1 MKYTIF
7 WSKSAVR
14 DLQRVRDFLK
24 NISPT
29 AAKKVAEQIN
39 QYTQKLAIFPLAG
52 KPVEMLEGYYDLFIP
67 FAAGGYNLRYRVY
80 KQSIYVMFIKHSK
93 ELNDYSTK
101 HK

>member
-7 WSKSAVR
+7 WSRSSIR

-29 AAKKVAEQIN
+29 ASKKAAEQIN
-39 QYTQKLAIFPLAG
+39 QYTQKLAMFPLAG

-67 FAAGGYNLRYRVY
+67 FAAGGYTLRYRVQ
-80 KQSIYVMFIKHSK
+80 KQSIYVIFIKHSK
-93 ELNDYSTK
+93 ELND
-101 HK
+101 

>member
-24 NISPT
+24 NISPN
-29 AAKKVAEQIN
+29 AANNAATQIN
-39 QYTQKLAIFPLAG
+39 QYTQKLAMFPLAG

-67 FAAGGYNLRYRVY
+67 FAAGYSLRYRVY
-80 KQSIYVMFIKHSK
+80 KQAVYVIFIKHSK
-93 ELNDYSTK
+93 ELND
-101 HK
+101 

>member
-7 WSKSAVR
+7 WSRSSIR

-29 AAKKVAEQIN
+29 ASKKAAEQIN
-39 QYTQKLAIFPLAG
+39 QYTQKLALFPLAG

-67 FAAGGYNLRYRVY
+67 FAAGGYNLRYRVH
-80 KQSIYVMFIKHSK
+80 KQSIYVIFIKHSK
-93 ELNDYSTK
+93 ELND
-101 HK
+101 

>member
-7 WSKSAVR
+7 WSRSSIR

-29 AAKKVAEQIN
+29 AAKKAAEQIN

-93 ELNDYSTK
+93 ELTS
-101 HK
+101 

>member
-7 WSKSAVR
+7 WSRSSIR

-39 QYTQKLAIFPLAG
+39 QYTQKLAMFPLAG

-67 FAAGGYNLRYRVY
+67 FAAGGYTLRYRVH
-80 KQSIYVMFIKHSK
+80 KQSIYVIFIKHSK
-93 ELNDYSTK
+93 ELND
-101 HK
+101 

>member
-7 WSKSAVR
+7 WSRSSIR

-29 AAKKVAEQIN
+29 ASKKAAEQIN
-39 QYTQKLAIFPLAG
+39 QHTQKLAMFPLAG

-67 FAAGGYNLRYRVY
+67 FAAGGYTLRYRVY
-80 KQSIYVMFIKHSK
+80 KQSVYVIFIKHSK
-93 ELNDYSTK
+93 ELND
-101 HK
+101 

>member
-29 AAKKVAEQIN
+29 AAKKAAEQIN
-39 QYTQKLAIFPLAG
+39 QYTQKLAMFPLAG

-67 FAAGGYNLRYRVY
+67 FAAGGYNLRYRVH
-80 KQSIYVMFIKHSK
+80 KQSIYVIFIKHSK
-93 ELNDYSTK
+93 ELND
-101 HK
+101 

>member
-7 WSKSAVR
+7 WSRSSIR

-24 NISPT
+24 NISLT
-29 AAKKVAEQIN
+29 AAKKAAEQIN
-39 QYTQKLAIFPLAG
+39 QYTEKLAMFPLAG

-93 ELNDYSTK
+93 ELTS
-101 HK
+101 

>member
-7 WSKSAVR
+7 WSRSSIR

-29 AAKKVAEQIN
+29 AAKKAAEQIN
-39 QYTQKLAIFPLAG
+39 QYKQKLALFPLAG

-67 FAAGGYNLRYRVY
+67 FAAGGYTLRYRVH
-80 KQSIYVMFIKHSK
+80 KQSIYVIFIKHSK
-93 ELNDYSTK
+93 ELTS
-101 HK
+101 

>member
-7 WSKSAVR
+7 WSRSSIR

-29 AAKKVAEQIN
+29 AAKKAAEQIN
-39 QYTQKLAIFPLAG
+39 QYTQKLAMFPLAG

-67 FAAGGYNLRYRVY
+67 FAAGGYNLRYRVQ
-80 KQSIYVMFIKHSK
+80 KQSIYVIFIKHSK
-93 ELNDYSTK
+93 ELND
-101 HK
+101 

>member
-7 WSKSAVR
+7 WSRSSIR

-24 NISPT
+24 NISPI
-29 AAKKVAEQIN
+29 ASKKAAEQIN
-39 QYTQKLAIFPLAG
+39 QYTQKLALFPLAG

-80 KQSIYVMFIKHSK
+80 KQSIYVIFIKHSK
-93 ELNDYSTK
+93 ELND
-101 HK
+101 

>member
-7 WSKSAVR
+7 WSRSAVR

-29 AAKKVAEQIN
+29 AAKKAAEQIN
-39 QYTQKLAIFPLAG
+39 QYTQKLAMFPLAG

-67 FAAGGYNLRYRVY
+67 FAAGGYTLRYRVY
-80 KQSIYVMFIKHSK
+80 KQSIYVIFIKHSK
-93 ELNDYSTK
+93 ELND
-101 HK
+101 

>member
-7 WSKSAVR
+7 WSRSSIR

-29 AAKKVAEQIN
+29 AAKKAAEQIN
-39 QYTQKLAIFPLAG
+39 QYTQKLALFPLAG

-67 FAAGGYNLRYRVY
+67 FAASGYNLR
-80 KQSIYVMFIKHSK
+80 
-93 ELNDYSTK
+93 
-101 HK
+101 

>member
-7 WSKSAVR
+7 WSRSSIR

-24 NISPT
+24 NISPI
-29 AAKKVAEQIN
+29 ASKKAAEQIN
-39 QYTQKLAIFPLAG
+39 QYTQKLAMFPLAG

-80 KQSIYVMFIKHSK
+80 KQSIYVIFIKHSK
-93 ELNDYSTK
+93 ELND
-101 HK
+101 

>member
-7 WSKSAVR
+7 WSRSSIR

-24 NISPT
+24 NISLT
-29 AAKKVAEQIN
+29 AAKKAAEQIN
-39 QYTQKLAIFPLAG
+39 QYTEKLAMFPLAG

-93 ELNDYSTK
+93 E
-101 HK
+101 

>member
-7 WSKSAVR
+7 WSRSSIR

-29 AAKKVAEQIN
+29 AAKKAAEQIN
-39 QYTQKLAIFPLAG
+39 QYTQKLAMFSLAG

-67 FAAGGYNLRYRVY
+67 FAAGGYNLRYRVH
-80 KQSIYVMFIKHSK
+80 KQSIYVILS
-93 ELNDYSTK
+93 SIQRS
-101 HK
+101 

>member
-7 WSKSAVR
+7 WSRSAIR

-29 AAKKVAEQIN
+29 AAKKAAEQIN
-39 QYTQKLAIFPLAG
+39 QYSQKLAMFPLAG

-80 KQSIYVMFIKHSK
+80 KQSIYVIFIKHSK
-93 ELNDYSTK
+93 ELND
-101 HK
+101 

>member
-7 WSKSAVR
+7 WSRSVIR

-29 AAKKVAEQIN
+29 AAKKAAEQIN

-67 FAAGGYNLRYRVY
+67 FAAGGYTLRYRVY
-80 KQSIYVMFIKHSK
+80 KQSIYVIFIKHSK
-93 ELNDYSTK
+93 ELND
-101 HK
+101 